1 MTDKRAP
8 ARTSLGIALFAG
20 LLSAGLTL
28 SGAPVAHAQSGAAAP
43 AAPKPSTEILGTG
56 FQRDSDQPV
65 NIAADRL
72 DVAQDAKTA
81 TFSGNVEIIQGEL
94 RLKAATVIVHYRSKE
109 DDAAAAAAAA
119 GGKAAA
125 GKAAPAPAKTDGA
138 GNGASEISRLEAKTD
153 VFLSSATQTAQGDW
167 ADYDVVKGEVTM
179 GGKVVLTRGKNVL
192 KGTALALDLNTG
204 RSRLTAEPGAGGRVQ
219 GLFIPKKREKATTP

>member
-1 MTDKRAP
+1 MTARRAP
-8 ARTSLGIALFAG
+8 ARISLRSALFAG
-20 LLSAGLTL
+20 LLSAGFAL
-28 SGAPVAHAQSGAAAP
+28 SGIPAALAQTD
-43 AAPKPSTEILGTG
+43 AAPKGSTEILGSG

-65 NIAADRL
+65 NISADRL

-94 RLKAATVIVHYRSKE
+94 RLKAATVVVHYRSKE
-109 DDAAAAAAAA
+109 EEAA
-119 GGKAAA
+119 GN
-125 GKAAPAPAKTDGA
+125 AAPAKPEKGTKGA
-138 GNGASEISRLEAKTD
+138 GGNSASEISRLEAKTD

-219 GLFIPKKREKATTP
+219 GLFIPKKREMATTP

>member
-1 MTDKRAP
+1 MRCCPGTP
-8 ARTSLGIALFAG
+8 ASST
-20 LLSAGLTL
+20 
-28 SGAPVAHAQSGAAAP
+28 PAAAP
-43 AAPKPSTEILGTG
+43 AAPKASTEILGSG

-65 NIAADRL
+65 NISADSL

-81 TFSGNVEIIQGEL
+81 TFTGNVEIIQGEL
-94 RLKAATVIVHYRSKE
+94 RLKAAVVVVHYRSKDE
-109 DDAAAAAAAA
+109 EA
-119 GGKAAA
+119 
-125 GKAAPAPAKTDGA
+125 AAPATKKPATGSA
-138 GNGASEISRLEAKTD
+138 TGSGSNASEISRLEAKTD
-153 VFLSSATQTAQGDW
+153 VFLSSPTQTAQGDW

-204 RSRLTAEPGAGGRVQ
+204 RSRLTAEAGQGGRVQ

>member
-1 MTDKRAP
+1 MV
-8 ARTSLGIALFAG
+8 LFAG
-20 LLSAGLTL
+20 LLSAGLGL
-28 SGAPVAHAQSGAAAP
+28 SGAPAAQAQTSAAAP
-43 AAPKPSTEILGTG
+43 KASTEILGTG

-94 RLKAATVIVHYRSKE
+94 RLKAATVVVHYRSKDE
-109 DDAAAAAAAA
+109 EAAAAAAAA
-119 GGKAAA
+119 GKG
-125 GKAAPAPAKTDGA
+125 APAPAKPAATAKPDGAA

-167 ADYDVVKGEVTM
+167 ADYDVVNGQVTM

>member
-1 MTDKRAP
+1 MTNRLTP
-8 ARTSLGIALFAG
+8 ARISLGKGLVGPVLLVSLLPVSLLFG
-20 LLSAGLTL
+20 SLLLA
-28 SGAPVAHAQSGAAAP
+28 GAAVAQTTAATP
-43 AAPKPSTEILGTG
+43 AAPKASTEILGSG

-65 NIAADRL
+65 NIAADSL

-81 TFSGNVEIIQGEL
+81 TFTGNVEIIQGEL
-94 RLKAATVIVHYRSKE
+94 RLKAAVVIVHYRSKDE
-109 DDAAAAAAAA
+109 E
-119 GGKAAA
+119 
-125 GKAAPAPAKTDGA
+125 AAPAAKKPAPGSATASGS
-138 GNGASEISRLEAKTD
+138 NASEISRLEAKTD
-153 VFLSSATQTAQGDW
+153 VFLSSPTQTAQGDW

-204 RSRLTAEPGAGGRVQ
+204 RSRLTAEAGQGGRVQ

>member
-1 MTDKRAP
+1 VLLV
-8 ARTSLGIALFAG
+8 SLLLVSLMLASASVG
-20 LLSAGLTL
+20 L
-28 SGAPVAHAQSGAAAP
+28 AQTTAATP
-43 AAPKPSTEILGTG
+43 AAPKASTEILGSG

-65 NIAADRL
+65 NIAADSL

-81 TFSGNVEIIQGEL
+81 TFTGNVEIIQGEL
-94 RLKAATVIVHYRSKE
+94 RLKAAVVVVHYRSKDE
-109 DDAAAAAAAA
+109 A
-119 GGKAAA
+119 
-125 GKAAPAPAKTDGA
+125 AAPAAKKPATGTA
-138 GNGASEISRLEAKTD
+138 TGSGSNASEISRLEAKTD
-153 VFLSSATQTAQGDW
+153 VFLSSPTQTAQGDW

-204 RSRLTAEPGAGGRVQ
+204 RSRLTAEAGQGGRVQ

>member
-1 MTDKRAP
+1 MTNRRTP
-8 ARTSLGIALFAG
+8 ARRSLGKGLVGPVLLAG
-20 LLSAGLTL
+20 LMLASPSATQ
-28 SGAPVAHAQSGAAAP
+28 AQSTATTT
-43 AAPKPSTEILGTG
+43 AAPKASTEILGSG

-65 NIAADRL
+65 NISADSL

-81 TFSGNVEIIQGEL
+81 TFAGNVEIIQGEL
-94 RLKAATVIVHYRSKE
+94 RLKAAVVVVHYRSKDE
-109 DDAAAAAAAA
+109 E
-119 GGKAAA
+119 
-125 GKAAPAPAKTDGA
+125 AAPAVKKPAPKAEGA
-138 GNGASEISRLEAKTD
+138 GSNASEISRLEAKTD
-153 VFLSSATQTAQGDW
+153 VFLSSPTQTAQGDW

-204 RSRLTAEPGAGGRVQ
+204 RSRLTAEAGQGGRVQ